1 MREPRQSRTGKDV
14 VLVKLG
20 MLKDT
25 MSDPSEYL
33 NTRYFYQACY
43 RSHAF
48 DTIVKEVKDSDAP
61 PFETIAAFRKRMND
75 AACASYNCGH
85 MFSVAAD
92 TAEWILDTLVL

>member
-1 MREPRQSRTGKDV
+1 MRKPRPPRTGKDV

-48 DTIVKEVKDSDAP
+48 DTIIKEVKESDVLP
-61 PFETIAAFRKRMND
+61 VETIAAFKKRMND
-75 AACASYNCGH
+75 AACTSLNCGH

-92 TAEWILDTLVL
+92 TAEWILDALMS